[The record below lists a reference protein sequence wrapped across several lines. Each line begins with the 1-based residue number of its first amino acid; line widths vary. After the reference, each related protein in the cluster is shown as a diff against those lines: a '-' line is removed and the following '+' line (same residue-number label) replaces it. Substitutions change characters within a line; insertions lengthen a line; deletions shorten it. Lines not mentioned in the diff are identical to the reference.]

1 MTTLSDLICSI
12 ASSRL
17 ENSSHSCDRTRTR
30 RTAHTHTTHAHTH
43 TRSRWSAVRSQECV
57 FVECVEWYL
66 CGVGGAFEEEAQAF
80 VFGPALGQ
88 LPLSLAP
95 LVGLPTSSSFAAA
108 PLVRRSLLP
117 P

>member
-30 RTAHTHTTHAHTH
+30 HTHTHTH
-43 TRSRWSAVRSQECV
+43 TRSRWSVVRSPESV
-57 FVECVEWYL
+57 FVECVEWHL

-88 LPLSLAP
+88 LPFGLAS
-95 LVGLPTSSSFAAA
+95 LVGLPTSSFAAA